1 MRSTP
6 TMIAKIAKGADF
18 HGVLCYNYDK
28 VARGEAE
35 VVGGQGL
42 PIRAEGGYD
51 FHACLRRLE
60 DLAAAGPRVRTPVL
74 HCSLNPHPDD
84 ALTDAQMRAIA
95 ADYMRRMGYGDQPY
109 LLFRHTDTGRTHYH
123 IVSLRVDARGRKI
136 ADGNDLYRSRRAT
149 DELERAYGL
158 HPKRTPG
165 EAQGARQAAGAGER
179 AGHAAHIRARVGE
192 ALGAYACQSL
202 GELNALLEPMGIR
215 ARETRRQKGGRALR
229 GIAYTRID
237 ARGQA
242 TTPPIF
248 PGALGRGFG
257 HAALQRHFAQSRGRI
272 AAHAPRLQDAIARAM
287 AAAPG
292 GLAAY
297 REALRREGLE
307 LVARAN
313 AQGRIYG
320 ATYIDRAHGIAVN
333 GSRLGR
339 AFAAAALNARFGDG
353 GAAAPRAGI
362 AAQPEGRNALRTAA
376 AGADSLQRQLDRAFT
391 SIPRDQHNSEET
403 DQTPRQNQRRKR
415 KRRL

>member
-1 MRSTP
+1 MRSAT
-6 TMIAKIAKGADF
+6 TMIAKIAKGTDF
-18 HGVLCYNYDK
+18 YGALCYNYDK

-42 PIRAEGGYD
+42 PPRAEGGYA

-84 ALTDAQMRAIA
+84 ALTDAQMRDIA

-109 LLFRHTDTGRTHYH
+109 LLFRHNDTRRTHYH
-123 IVSLRVDARGRKI
+123 IVSLRVDTQGRKI
-136 ADGNDLYRSRRAT
+136 DDGNDLYRSRRVT

-158 HPKRTPG
+158 HPKRAPG
-165 EAQGARQAAGAGER
+165 EAQGARRAAGEGER

-202 GELNALLEPMGIR
+202 GELNAILEPMGIR

-229 GIAYTRID
+229 GVAYTRID
-237 ARGQA
+237 ARGRP

-272 AAHAPRLQDAIARAM
+272 EAHAPRLQDAIARAM

-297 REALRREGLE
+297 REALRAEGLE
-307 LVARAN
+307 LVARVN
-313 AQGRIYG
+313 AQGRVYG

-339 AFAAAALNARFGDG
+339 PFAAAALRARLGDSG
-353 GAAAPRAGI
+353 DAAPRAGI
-362 AAQPEGRNALRTAA
+362 AARPEGTDALKTAA
-376 AGADSLQRQLDRAFT
+376 PGADSLQWRLDSAFAST
-391 SIPRDQHNSEET
+391 PRDQRNPEEI
-403 DQTPRQNQRRKR
+403 DQTPRQKPRRRR